1 MRSNENAVVCYI
13 GFSSVRSRDC
23 YLVGSYPFLLKANP
37 YRERVGDWASVISIS
52 GCPSVFYRKNS
63 RHPIITLKV
72 ATTQLPWD
80 FGRSF
85 CRTSDHLT
93 PSYHLLTTRPAF
105 NKIEYVFW
113 ILLGCWPTIDRA
125 LDCMAYLWVQRLNS
139 RQVRSFQRSCG
150 EFRYPWSSC
159 PIKLEN

>member
-63 RHPIITLKV
+63 PHPIITLKV

-80 FGRSF
+80 FR
-85 CRTSDHLT
+85 RLIKWTSDHLT
-93 PSYHLLTTRPAF
+93 LSNHLLTTQPAF
-105 NKIEYVFW
+105 NKIEYIFWIRKVFW
-113 ILLGCWPTIDRA
+113 DAGQQSIERWIAWLLCEFNDWILVKSEVFSDLVGN
-125 LDCMAYLWVQRLNS
+125 LE
-139 RQVRSFQRSCG
+139 SF
-150 EFRYPWSSC
+150 
-159 PIKLEN
+159 